1 MKDIVLIG
9 GGGHCQAVIDV
20 VEQEGLFK
28 IVGIIDKPEMFEEKV
43 LKYQI
48 IGNDSELINLVKS
61 CNNALI
67 TIGQIKTPS
76 ARIKLFNKLLKL
88 GFKLPTIVSPR
99 AYISKHSSIGI
110 GSVIMHDAIIS
121 AGAVIGDNC
130 IINTKAIVEH
140 GSKIGNHCH
149 ISTNSVINGEVVVG
163 DGSFIGSGSVTK
175 EGIKINDNFFAKAGS
190 VVK

>member
-1 MKDIVLIG
+1 MKDIILIG
-9 GGGHCQAVIDV
+9 GGGHCKAVIDV
-20 VEQEGLFK
+20 VELEGLFN
-28 IVGIIDKPEMFEEKV
+28 IIGIIDKPEMFEEKV
-43 LKYQI
+43 LEYQI

-76 ARIKLFNKLLKL
+76 ARIKLFNKLLQL

-163 DGSFIGSGSVTK
+163 DGCFIGSGSVTK

>member
-1 MKDIVLIG
+1 MKDIILIG
-9 GGGHCQAVIDV
+9 GGGHCKAVIDV
-20 VEQEGLFK
+20 VELEGLFN
-28 IVGIIDKPEMFEEKV
+28 IIGIIDKPEMFEEKV
-43 LKYQI
+43 LEYQI

-76 ARIKLFNKLLKL
+76 ARIKLFNKLLQL

>member
-9 GGGHCQAVIDV
+9 GGGHCQAAIDV

-43 LKYQI
+43 LEYQI

-76 ARIKLFNKLLKL
+76 ARIKLFNKLLQL

>member
-9 GGGHCQAVIDV
+9 GGGHCKAAIDV
-20 VEQEGLFK
+20 IEQEGLFN
-28 IVGIIDKPEMFEEKV
+28 IIGIIDKPEMLGKRLLE
-43 LKYQI
+43 YQV
-48 IGNDSELINLVKS
+48 IGNDSDLINLVKS

-76 ARIKLFNKLLKL
+76 ARIKLFNKLLQL

>member
-43 LKYQI
+43 LEYQI

-76 ARIKLFNKLLKL
+76 ARIKLFNKLLQL

-190 VVK
+190 VIK

>member
-76 ARIKLFNKLLKL
+76 ARIKLFNKLLQL

-110 GSVIMHDAIIS
+110 GSVVMHDAIIS

>member
-28 IVGIIDKPEMFEEKV
+28 IVGIIDKPEMFEEK
-43 LKYQI
+43 LLEYQI

-76 ARIKLFNKLLKL
+76 ARIKLFNKLLQL